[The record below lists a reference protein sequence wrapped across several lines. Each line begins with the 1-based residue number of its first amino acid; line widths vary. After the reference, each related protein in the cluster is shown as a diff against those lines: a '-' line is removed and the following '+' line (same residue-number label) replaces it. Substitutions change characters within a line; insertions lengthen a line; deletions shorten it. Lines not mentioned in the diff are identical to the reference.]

1 MPLGS
6 RRPVVG
12 AGGSRPKPQGESAPN
27 GPMNSTNT
35 HANRRQ
41 RGRSTRSGEQRG
53 EGRQGNLLNP
63 GSPGSHPGTQP
74 GINQSPTKTCKISR
88 HFDQDMPESK
98 HDESH
103 PSDSPHQ
110 HDKFL
115 RPANP
120 RSQSQ
125 DFLATGKLKSPNR
138 STSYTTPLPL
148 FTEESKPKSGQAA
161 PAPLT
166 EQNLR
171 ALLRSLNAADS
182 KRQEPGRRKGVS
194 EAAEAPEGDPETS
207 INNKPNPPPAATAG
221 VTRTA
226 VTAGTTGSGR
236 AAFASA
242 PPAVTVALPSTGPNP
257 TSMRKS
263 KSPKK
268 QDKDKEKKKFRH
280 NSDPDTHP
288 LNLPPD
294 QLRQHL
300 AQMARQEAES
310 AGRMSLD
317 REFPDTN
324 NHDSSM
330 SNGTAGSSQ
339 PATPSKE
346 MPGAFS
352 DQANSDATSNGTN
365 GHHDERSPTPPP
377 HRVPP
382 APKVDAEACKAAGN
396 KFFKAKDYDRAIA
409 EYTKA
414 VDAEP
419 SNPTY
424 LSNRAAA
431 YISANKY
438 SQALGDSLQASRLD
452 PKNDKI
458 LHRLARIYTS
468 LGRPQDAL
476 DTYAK
481 IPNASATDSAL
492 ARKALQSIEMAEKQI
507 DAEDGNGNMALWSI
521 EQARQTLGSGTPT
534 PRRWQLL
541 KAKANLKI
549 GSANALGEVQGIAQ
563 NLMRENPMDAEAIV
577 LAGRAFYL
585 KDDKPRQGKS
595 DYERA
600 EDYFR
605 QALAL
610 DPDNSDARNWLR
622 TMKKLDRAR
631 TSANDMF
638 KRGKYSDAVPAYTEA
653 LTIDPTNKVTNA
665 KLLGNRA
672 LARIKIK
679 EYDEAKADCDQALKL
694 DPSYTKARRT
704 RAKATGESGDWEQ
717 AVKDLK
723 SLSEENPSDAD
734 LAKELRNAELELKK
748 SKRKDYYKILG
759 VDKDAG
765 DKEIERAYKKKAAVL
780 HPDKTQGDKKKEE
793 EFKDCLEAKETLL
806 DPQKRQIYDSG
817 ADLMEP
823 GMGMGGFP
831 GGMGGFPGGF
841 GGMGGYPGGGFG
853 GMGGGGGV
861 QIDPEM
867 LFNMMNGMGGG
878 GPGGGGFR
886 FSSGGGRGGYSPFG

>member
-1 MPLGS
+1 
-6 RRPVVG
+6 
-12 AGGSRPKPQGESAPN
+12 
-27 GPMNSTNT
+27 
-35 HANRRQ
+35 
-41 RGRSTRSGEQRG
+41 
-53 EGRQGNLLNP
+53 
-63 GSPGSHPGTQP
+63 
-74 GINQSPTKTCKISR
+74 
-88 HFDQDMPESK
+88 
-98 HDESH
+98 
-103 PSDSPHQ
+103 
-110 HDKFL
+110 
-115 RPANP
+115 
-120 RSQSQ
+120 
-125 DFLATGKLKSPNR
+125 
-138 STSYTTPLPL
+138 
-148 FTEESKPKSGQAA
+148 
-161 PAPLT
+161 
-166 EQNLR
+166 
-171 ALLRSLNAADS
+171 
-182 KRQEPGRRKGVS
+182 
-194 EAAEAPEGDPETS
+194 
-207 INNKPNPPPAATAG
+207 
-221 VTRTA
+221 
-226 VTAGTTGSGR
+226 
-236 AAFASA
+236 
-242 PPAVTVALPSTGPNP
+242 
-257 TSMRKS
+257 MRKS

-268 QDKDKEKKKFRH
+268 QDKDKDKKKFRH

-294 QLRQHL
+294 QLRHHL
-300 AQMARQEAES
+300 AQMARQEAAES

-317 REFPDTN
+317 REFPDTTN

-346 MPGAFS
+346 VPGAFS
-352 DQANSDATSNGTN
+352 DQANSDATSNGTNGTN

-396 KFFKAKDYDRAIA
+396 KFFKAKDYDRAIV

-419 SNPTY
+419 TNPTY

-481 IPNASATDSAL
+481 IPNASATDTAL

-521 EQARQTLGSGTPT
+521 EQARQTLGPLTPT

-585 KDDKPRQGKS
+585 KDDKPRQGKT

-638 KRGKYSDAVPAYTEA
+638 KRGKYSDAVTAYTEA

-672 LARIKIK
+672 LAHIKVK

-694 DPSYTKARRT
+694 DPTYTKARRT

-723 SLSEENPSDAD
+723 SLAEENPSDVD

-748 SKRKDYYKILG
+748 SQRKDYYKILG

-780 HPDKTQGDKKKEE
+780 HPDKTQGDKQKEE

-806 DPQKRQIYDSG
+806 DPRKRQIYDSG

-853 GMGGGGGV
+853 GMGGGGGM

-867 LFNMMNGMGGG
+867 LYNMMNGMGGG

-886 FSSGGGRGGYSPFG
+886 FNSGGGRGGGYSPFG